1 MFFTSYSTISV
12 ILIFSLEISQPVYN
26 QWGNYRTHLFTDQA
40 VNLINSH
47 DTSKPLFLYLAHEA
61 VHSALAHEPL
71 EAPGELIHK
80 FEKSIHD
87 KNRRIFAAMATALDQ
102 SVGKVLSIEKYEV
115 MKDMEHSGQVICRVC
130 RSGGLLLSALDSGSN
145 GPG

>member
-1 MFFTSYSTISV
+1 MLSSLKQSCAAFKIIFFRI
-12 ILIFSLEISQPVYN
+12 ILLSLLTLQPLRN

-71 EAPGELIHK
+71 EAPQNLIDK
-80 FEKSIHD
+80 FKNSIHD
-87 KNRRIFAAMATALDQ
+87 EDRRRFAAMATALDQ
-102 SVGKVLSIEKYEV
+102 SIKKVYYFN
-115 MKDMEHSGQVICRVC
+115 RN
-130 RSGGLLLSALDSGSN
+130 A
-145 GPG
+145 